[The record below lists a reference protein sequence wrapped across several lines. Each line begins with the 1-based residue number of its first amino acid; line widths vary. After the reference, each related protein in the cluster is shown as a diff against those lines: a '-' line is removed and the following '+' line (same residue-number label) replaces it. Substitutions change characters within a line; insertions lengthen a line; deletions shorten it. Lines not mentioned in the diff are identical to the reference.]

1 MSGRNSQSFTLLLR
15 ALQTWTTRLAGIAPD
30 TVQDWTAC
38 GETPQRRASSDRLPS
53 SAVIKASLKA
63 RAASRSWGFDIACA
77 RYVLGVSD
85 FVGIIVSYQVSDVEL
100 H

>member
-1 MSGRNSQSFTLLLR
+1 MSGRNCQSFTLLFN

-53 SAVIKASLKA
+53 SAVIRASLKA
-63 RAASRSWGFDIACA
+63 RTASRSWGFVIECD
-77 RYVLGVSD
+77 RDVLGVSD
-85 FVGIIVSYQVSDVEL
+85 FVDI
-100 H
+100 